1 MQVMLYGV
9 LKEKLQDEMIEI
21 TPVVTVQE
29 LIQILEIRYP
39 LLKEQRFTIAV
50 NKKICTDNKH
60 ALTEEDAIALLPP
73 FSGG

>member
-9 LKEKLQDEMIEI
+9 LKEKLQDDMIEI
-21 TPVVTVQE
+21 APVTTVQKLIHTLE
-29 LIQILEIRYP
+29 LKYP

-50 NKKICTDNKH
+50 NKKICTDNKQQ
-60 ALTEEDAIALLPP
+60 LTEEDVIALLPP